1 MRSDVRALIV
11 SILMFLLWGTVLTYP
26 FRAVSSL
33 ICDNTEAIVGKIS
46 MPAIASAVLTLLI
59 IMGLAC
65 LGLLAGRKE
74 ISDYLALSLSLL
86 GSILYCV
93 KVVKTR
99 QYSVDS
105 VFVSLVLVV
114 SVVLV
119 LSRKTEWIRWVA
131 DAYIMAL
138 PVTMCYES
146 VLNPLYRLLKTD
158 IYKFSP
164 FIVVP
169 SSGIFSKAGD
179 MLGVPLVAWGT
190 CFFIVTLLPVIY
202 LSGGRKEG
210 KIRQ

>member
-26 FRAVSSL
+26 FRAVSNL

-46 MPAIASAVLTLLI
+46 MPAIASAVLMLI
-59 IMGLAC
+59 IVMGLTC
-65 LGLLAGRKE
+65 IGLLAGRME
-74 ISDYLALSLSLL
+74 ISDYLALAFSLI

-93 KVVKTR
+93 SVVKTK
-99 QYSVDS
+99 QYSVNS
-105 VFVSLVLVV
+105 VFVALVLVV

-119 LSRKTEWIRWVA
+119 LSRKTEWIRWIA

-146 VLNPLYRLLKTD
+146 VLNPLYQLLKMD

-169 SSGIFSKAGD
+169 QSGIFSKVGNL
-179 MLGVPLVAWGT
+179 LGIPLVAWGT
-190 CFFIVTLLPVIY
+190 FFFILTLLPVIY

-210 KIRQ
+210 RIRQ